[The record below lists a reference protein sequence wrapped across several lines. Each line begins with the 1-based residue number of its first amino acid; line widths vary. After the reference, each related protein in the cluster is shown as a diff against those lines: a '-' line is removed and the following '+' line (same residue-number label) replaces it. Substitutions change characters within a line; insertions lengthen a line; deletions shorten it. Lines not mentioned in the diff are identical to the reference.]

1 MRTVIL
7 DANAVIMHGRAF
19 PERARAA
26 AETGHTLILP
36 RSVKHE
42 LVDDVLEAD
51 NAPPSHQ
58 DSARTVQ
65 QLIDEGFLVL
75 RTPDFETYSDVID
88 EARRRIADDSL
99 PEHEVKADQYIP
111 ALVCE
116 LAHDGAVELV
126 TADKKLRETVHE
138 ITERRGIADRV
149 TLSDP
154 LTVL

>member
-1 MRTVIL
+1 MFT
-7 DANAVIMHGRAF
+7 AKGRARRRRA
-19 PERARAA
+19 RARAA

-42 LVDDVLEAD
+42 LVDDVLAAD

-58 DSARTVQ
+58 DSARAIQ

-75 RTPDFETYSDVID
+75 RTPDFEAYSGVID

-116 LAHDGAVELV
+116 LAQNDTVTLV
-126 TADKKLRETVHE
+126 TADRKLRDTVEE
-138 ITERRGIADRV
+138 ITERQCIADQV
-149 TLSDP
+149 ALSDP

>member
-1 MRTVIL
+1 MRPVIL
-7 DANAVIMHGRAF
+7 DANAIIMHGRAF
-19 PERARAA
+19 PERVRAA
-26 AETGHTLILP
+26 AETEVTLVLP

-42 LVDDVLEAD
+42 LVDDVLDTE
-51 NAPPSHQ
+51 NAPSNHQ
-58 DSARTVQ
+58 TAARAIQ
-65 QLIDEGFLVL
+65 ELIDEGFLVL
-75 RTPDFETYSDVID
+75 RTPDYEAYSGVID

-116 LAHDGAVELV
+116 LAQDGAVELV

-138 ITERRGIADRV
+138 IATRRGIADRV
-149 TLSDP
+149 ILSDP

>member
-7 DANAVIMHGRAF
+7 DANAIIMHGHTF

-42 LVDDVLEAD
+42 LVDDVLAAD

-58 DSARTVQ
+58 DSARAIQ

-75 RTPDFETYSDVID
+75 RTPDFEAYSDVID
-88 EARRRIADDSL
+88 EARRRIADNSL

-111 ALVCE
+111 ALICE

-149 TLSDP
+149 TLRDP